1 MAGQSRAA
9 VQAAAELSETVLKD
23 GRNKNKGQFRKLL
36 EKLDSSE

>member
-23 GRNKNKGQFRKLL
+23 GGNKNN
-36 EKLDSSE
+36 SERCLIN